1 MPHIDISL
9 LGYIITTLSFI
20 ALIVYAFNRK
30 RDLYITTQNSPV
42 FFYVVILISLLFA
55 LLNLLHL
62 IELFF
67 GDPGSFSLP
76 PGIDTIAQF
85 SGILGQSVLI
95 LMLFASKMV
104 IRPAKRIGRVLAVG
118 AHPDDIEIAAGAAL
132 AKMRDAGYLISG
144 IVMTRGEKG
153 GNGDTRP
160 IEARRGA
167 QFLGLDNVQVM
178 DFTDTYLS
186 KDVVNITSAIE
197 EMITKVQ
204 PDIIFTHSVHDI
216 HQDHQTVYKA
226 TLRAARSSR
235 ITILCYES
243 PSATQDFHPTYFID
257 VGKYVDVK
265 IESIRQH
272 WGQRKKSYTKSGV
285 IRGRL
290 AFRGAQAK
298 VDYAEGFEVA
308 RMLSAI

>member
-1 MPHIDISL
+1 MPHMDLSL
-9 LGYIITTLSFI
+9 IGYIITTLSFI
-20 ALIVYAFNRK
+20 GLTVYAFNRK
-30 RDLYITTQNSPV
+30 RDLYITTQNSPL
-42 FFYVVILISLLFA
+42 FFYVVIIISLLFA
-55 LLNLLHL
+55 FLNLFHL
-62 IELFF
+62 IELFS
-67 GDPGSFSLP
+67 GDQVSFFLP

-85 SGILGQSVLI
+85 SGILVQSVLI

-104 IRPAKRIGRVLAVG
+104 IRPAKRIGRVLAIG

-144 IVMTRGEKG
+144 MVMTRGETG

-160 IEARRGA
+160 IEAGRSA
-167 QFLGLDNVQVM
+167 QFLGLDNVQVL
-178 DFTDTYLS
+178 DFSDAYLS
-186 KDVVNITSAIE
+186 KDVVKIIRAIE

-204 PDIIFTHSVHDI
+204 PDIIFTHSIHDI

-226 TLRAARSSR
+226 TLRAARHSR

-257 VGKYVDVK
+257 VNKYVDVK
-265 IESIRQH
+265 IESIRKH
-272 WGQRKKSYTKSGV
+272 WGQRKKPYMKSDV

>member
-1 MPHIDISL
+1 MPPFDIS
-9 LGYIITTLSFI
+9 IIGHFITALSFFGVS
-20 ALIVYAFNRK
+20 VYAFIRQ
-30 RDLYITTQNSPV
+30 RDLHRTTLNSHV
-42 FFYVVILISLLFA
+42 LFFVVIALSLLFA
-55 LLNLLHL
+55 FLNLFRLVYE
-62 IELFF
+62 IF
-67 GDPGSFSLP
+67 GNHESVLSSNLD
-76 PGIDTIAQF
+76 IIAQF
-85 SGILGQSVLI
+85 SGILMQSALI
-95 LMLFASKMV
+95 LVLFASKIV
-104 IRPAKRIGRVLAVG
+104 VRSNLRTGRVLAIG

-167 QFLGLDNVQVM
+167 QFLGLDEVQVM
-178 DFTDTYLS
+178 DFTDAHLLS
-186 KDVVNITSAIE
+186 DVVNITKAIE

-204 PDIIFTHSVHDI
+204 PDIIFTHSIHDI

-226 TLRAARSSR
+226 TMRAARSSR

-257 VGKYVDVK
+257 VDKYVDVK
-265 IESIRQH
+265 IQAIRQH
-272 WGQRKKSYTKSGV
+272 WDQRKKPYMKPDL

>member
-1 MPHIDISL
+1 MDISL
-9 LGYIITTLSFI
+9 IGTIITTLSFLGVAI
-20 ALIVYAFNRK
+20 YAFDRK

-42 FFYVVILISLLFA
+42 FFYIVIIISLLFA
-55 LLNLLHL
+55 FLNFSHL
-62 IELFF
+62 VDHFS
-67 GDPGSFSLP
+67 GNHVSFLP
-76 PGIDTIAQF
+76 PDIDIIAQF
-85 SGILGQSVLI
+85 SGILVQSVLI

-104 IRPAKRIGRVLAVG
+104 IRPTKRIGRVLAIG

-132 AKMRDAGYLISG
+132 AKMLDAGYFISG

-153 GNGDTRP
+153 GDSDTRP
-160 IEARRGA
+160 IEAWRSA
-167 QFLGLDNVQVM
+167 QFLGLDNVLVLNFS
-178 DFTDTYLS
+178 DAYLS
-186 KDVVNITSAIE
+186 KDVVNITNQIE

-204 PDIIFTHSVHDI
+204 PDIIFTHSIHDI
-216 HQDHQTVYKA
+216 HQDHQTVYEA
-226 TLRAARSSR
+226 TLRAARHSR
-235 ITILCYES
+235 TTILCYES

-272 WGQRKKSYTKSGV
+272 WGQRKKPYTKPEV

-298 VDYAEGFEVA
+298 CDFAEGFEVA
-308 RMLSAI
+308 RMVSAI